1 MRKNFFVLFFLLTAF
16 LILPTGVLAKIG
28 VGVGTGKIQV
38 DEKLRPGIIYQ
49 LPSLTVLNTG
59 DEESDYGVLV
69 SFNEKQS
76 ELKPKEEWFIFSPQ
90 KFHLKPTEVKMV
102 DIKLNLPL
110 RMDPGDYFVYLE
122 ARPVTGPNKGG
133 VSIGIAAAAKLY
145 FTVVPANPVLGA
157 YYKVFSF
164 FKVYAPWPQR
174 VLAVIGIILILV
186 LFKKFFNLN
195 IGLKKSPDKNRS
207 DKKDE

>member
-38 DEKLRPGIIYQ
+38 DKKLRPGIIYQ

-157 YYKVFSF
+157 YYKVVSF

>member
-1 MRKNFFVLFFLLTAF
+1 VRKNFFVLFFLLTAF

>member
-49 LPSLTVLNTG
+49 LPSLTVLNTD

-157 YYKVFSF
+157 YYKVVSF